1 MRKVLISFIAIVIVG
16 AGVLFGIKNWQHHS
30 LNQSLS
36 KTKKVSHINLVA
48 LGDSLTEG
56 VGDTQKLQ
64 GYSGRIAKE
73 LREKYDISVTMK
85 NFGKAGDRSDQIEKR
100 LASQSD
106 FQNSLKNA
114 DVLVMTVG
122 GNDLQ
127 QLLLKN
133 ITASSPKALSEAVIK
148 GKVNYQIRLAKLL
161 KTVRGY
167 NKQAPIFIFGNYNPL
182 YVHFANREDFND
194 DVKKF
199 NAINAKLATRDGNAY
214 YVSSFDLTYGQFKTK
229 SQRQKL
235 VKQIENDSLEKN
247 ATKTMTAVLTGQTGV
262 DNNWISKDDNYH
274 PNNKGY
280 QYMTSQLF
288 HVMKREE
295 KHWLI
300 KH

>member
-36 KTKKVSHINLVA
+36 KTEKVSHINLVA

-73 LREKYDISVTMK
+73 LREKYVISVTMK

-100 LASQSD
+100 LVSQSD

-148 GKVNYQIRLAKLL
+148 GKQNYQNRLVKLL

-167 NKQAPIFIFGNYNPL
+167 NNQAPIFIFGNYNPL

-235 VKQIENDSLEKN
+235 VKQIESDSLEKN

-262 DNNWISKDDNYH
+262 DNNWISKDDNYN

-280 QYMTSQLF
+280 KYMTSQF
-288 HVMKREE
+288 FNVMKREE